1 LRLRCLDG
9 SAEHCAVASQHG
21 TCPVVYCDGAFLLT
35 AAIIVQAENCFQNA
49 WAAGDRMAGLVCFNW
64 RVPLQGDWRNDHFG
78 HIAGLTKPAVLGA
91 IIAGLARG
99 LPSFGAFFHRNPMFN
114 D

>member
-1 LRLRCLDG
+1 
-9 SAEHCAVASQHG
+9 
-21 TCPVVYCDGAFLLT
+21 
-35 AAIIVQAENCFQNA
+35 
-49 WAAGDRMAGLVCFNW
+49 MAGLVCFNW

-114 D
+114 DYLIWAIAIATLILTASVLIMLLVTLTQ

>member
-1 LRLRCLDG
+1 LQ
-9 SAEHCAVASQHG
+9 S
-21 TCPVVYCDGAFLLT
+21 
-35 AAIIVQAENCFQNA
+35 AAIIVQVGNCFQNA

-64 RVPLQGDWRNDHFG
+64 RVPLQGDWRIDHFG

-99 LPSFGAFFHRNPMFN
+99 LPPFGAFFHRNPMFN
-114 D
+114 DYLIWAIAVATLLLTASVLIMLLVTLTQ